1 MKTVGEYY
9 HLHES
14 YLDKAALDLEG
25 IESFIQNENSFT
37 IMPDGFQ
44 PSVRLQVSDEN
55 YENAILIIK
64 QLREEEE

>member
-1 MKTVGEYY
+1 MKTVGKYY

-37 IMPDGFQ
+37 VMPDGFQ

-55 YENAILIIK
+55 FEKALQILE

>member
-37 IMPDGFQ
+37 VMPDGFQ

-55 YENAILIIK
+55 FEKALQILE

>member
-14 YLDKAALDLEG
+14 YLDKAALELEG

-44 PSVRLQVSDEN
+44 PSVRLQVSDSDFEK
-55 YENAILIIK
+55 ALQILEE
-64 QLREEEE
+64 LREEEE

>member
-55 YENAILIIK
+55 FEKALQIL
-64 QLREEEE
+64 QELREEEE

>member
-25 IESFIQNENSFT
+25 VESFIQNENSFT

-44 PSVRLQVSDEN
+44 PSVRLQVSDEDF
-55 YENAILIIK
+55 EKALQILQ

>member
-25 IESFIQNENSFT
+25 IESFILNENSFT
-37 IMPDGFQ
+37 VMPDGFQ

-55 YENAILIIK
+55 FEKAIQILEE
-64 QLREEEE
+64 LRAEEE

>member
-1 MKTVGEYY
+1 MKSVGEYY
-9 HLHES
+9 YLHES

-25 IESFIQNENSFT
+25 VESFIQNENSFT

-44 PSVRLQVSDEN
+44 PSVRLQVSDEDF
-55 YENAILIIK
+55 EKALQILQ

>member
-25 IESFIQNENSFT
+25 VESFIQNENSFT

-44 PSVRLQVSDEN
+44 PSVRLQVSDEDF
-55 YENAILIIK
+55 EKALQILK
-64 QLREEEE
+64 QLKEEEE

>member
-14 YLDKAALDLEG
+14 YLDKAALELDG

-37 IMPDGFQ
+37 VMPDGFQ
-44 PSVRLQVSDEN
+44 PSVRLQVSDDN
-55 YENAILIIK
+55 YEIALKIL
-64 QLREEEE
+64 QELREEEE

>member
-9 HLHES
+9 RLHES

-25 IESFIQNENSFT
+25 VESFIQNENSFT

-44 PSVRLQVSDEN
+44 PSVRLQVSDEDF
-55 YENAILIIK
+55 EKALQILQ

>member
-14 YLDKAALDLEG
+14 YLDKAALELDG

-44 PSVRLQVSDEN
+44 PSVRL
-55 YENAILIIK
+55 Y
-64 QLREEEE
+64 R

>member
-1 MKTVGEYY
+1 MKIVGEYY

-55 YENAILIIK
+55 FEKAIQILQ

>member
-25 IESFIQNENSFT
+25 VESFIQNENSFT

-44 PSVRLQVSDEN
+44 PSVRLQVSDEDF
-55 YENAILIIK
+55 ERALQILQ

>member
-14 YLDKAALDLEG
+14 YLDKAALELDG

-44 PSVRLQVSDEN
+44 PSVRLQVSDN
-55 YENAILIIK
+55 DFDIAIKILE

>member
-1 MKTVGEYY
+1 MKTIGEYY

-37 IMPDGFQ
+37 VMPDGFQ

-55 YENAILIIK
+55 FEKALHILQ